1 VLVESMTFETVV
13 IKYDVILGDQNKLMD
28 NVQFLNDK
36 LEDIIKNILV
46 IIEMKE
52 NKEIAR

>member
-1 VLVESMTFETVV
+1 MTFETVV
-13 IKYDVILGDQNKLMD
+13 IKYDVILGDQNKLMN

-36 LEDIIKNILV
+36 LEDIIKSILV